1 MGSAGRR
8 RAPAS
13 LVEFFAVLD
22 AVELSE
28 EAPYFD
34 DVVGV
39 QSPGEHCGEN
49 EFAVRRIDT
58 LVTE

>member
-1 MGSAGRR
+1 MRDGVDGR

-28 EAPYFD
+28 EAPYLMTLL
-34 DVVGV
+34 VC
-39 QSPGEHCGEN
+39 SRREN
-49 EFAVRRIDT
+49 IAVRMNLPLDASIP
-58 LVTE
+58 